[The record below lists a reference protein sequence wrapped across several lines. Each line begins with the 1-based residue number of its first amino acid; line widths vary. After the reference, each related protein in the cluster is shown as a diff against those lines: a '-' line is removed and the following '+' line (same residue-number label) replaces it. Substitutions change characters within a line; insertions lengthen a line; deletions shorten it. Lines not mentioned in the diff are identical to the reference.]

1 MGIDENNIQYLVLW
15 ITEDCNLRCKYCYA
29 NAGEKK
35 AYMNRATF
43 TKTLDLA
50 GDNNYKLQIAGGEPL
65 MNFSLIKEIYD
76 YLQVKNPKININM
89 QTNGT
94 LINSEIAKKI
104 KKMNIGVGV
113 SLDGPIGINEKFRG
127 KTIETINGIK
137 TLGRE
142 NIIVNLN
149 SVITD
154 ESIKYL
160 DELVDLAFYCGNV
173 YGIGLDLLRKTGRYM
188 DNEGEFNE
196 AKAGDIKKYLNKA
209 YDRSKYLYEISGKRI
224 ILREIEDARFR
235 LNMENPCKDYCYA
248 ALGSSMVVLPNGDIY
263 PCSSFVGNEEYYMGN
278 VHDRDSIKS
287 IELRTQNMKYCKNC
301 KYEKYCS
308 RGCPARLIINDENI
322 IPLDCALRKTAFE
335 IVSRELNL
343 NI

>member
-43 TKTLDLA
+43 TKALDLA